1 MQRSRGKCKLRQKY
15 TSKIA
20 FAYSC
25 SPARVT
31 CYSNLDRRFV
41 TSALTAQDARA
52 RAHEHAHAIVRSG
65 ANTTMAN
72 PLAVGVPSESKPKRA
87 KRSPAGTK
95 KPQQSRA
102 KGGASLYK
110 DVVESI
116 GCQGI
121 TYETVHQVCE
131 GVRKA
136 AIRDLQKH
144 GQFKIYGLCNLKLKQ
159 IMGRPARTQKFYDRH
174 TKSTTDKHIAARP
187 PYKKVSG
194 RVLGPLQNLF
204 KGPCEDAPAP
214 CAE

>member
-1 MQRSRGKCKLRQKY
+1 MHTRVHSRPH
-15 TSKIA
+15 I
-20 FAYSC
+20 
-25 SPARVT
+25 T
-31 CYSNLDRRFV
+31 CYHGLVRRFV
-41 TSALTAQDARA
+41 VSAEAQDARA
-52 RAHEHAHAIVRSG
+52 RTHEHAHTSIRSG
-65 ANTTMAN
+65 ANTNMAI
-72 PLAVGVPSESKPKRA
+72 PSEGKPKRA

-95 KPQQSRA
+95 KPKPSRA

-121 TYETVHQVCE
+121 TYETVNQVCE

-144 GQFKIYGLCNLKLKQ
+144 GQFKIYRLCNLKLKQ
-159 IMGRPARTQKFYDRH
+159 ILGRPARTQKFYDRH

-194 RVLGPLQNLF
+194 RVLAPLQKLF
-204 KGPCEDAPAP
+204 RGPCEDAPAP